1 MRLRMLHFFLK
12 WRVVG
17 GLPNEKEEGGEVGY
31 KKCHCIFT
39 FTANHKK
46 MTDPGFSPRQGKAS

>member
-1 MRLRMLHFFLK
+1 MLHFFLK